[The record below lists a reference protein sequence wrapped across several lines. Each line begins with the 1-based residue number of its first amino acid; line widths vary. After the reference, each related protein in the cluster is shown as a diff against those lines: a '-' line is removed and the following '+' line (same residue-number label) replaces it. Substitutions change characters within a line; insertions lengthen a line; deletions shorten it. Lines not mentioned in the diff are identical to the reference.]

1 MNGFPVMGLPSGH
14 HSMSEREAAM
24 GKVGRWVTDPKAGA
38 YCTMT
43 LDSGVKVIINH
54 EKGGFKGGWLR
65 IERVKLLGLS
75 SDPIFACNLDSDDGK
90 TAFRFLTRDAQEKS
104 LEATPL
110 GAFVK
115 YLQPCRSVDEVKA
128 RVASLAAIR

>member
-1 MNGFPVMGLPSGH
+1 MAGFPHGV
-14 HSMSEREAAM
+14 AAYTSLHFGEGGSD

-38 YCTMT
+38 YCTIT
-43 LDSGVKVIINH
+43 LDSGEKMIINH

-65 IERVKLLGLS
+65 IERVKLFGLS
-75 SDPIFACNLDSDDGK
+75 SDPIFACNLDSDGGK
-90 TAFRFLTRDAQEKS
+90 AALRFLTRDAQEQS
-104 LEATPL
+104 LDATPL

-115 YLQPCRSVDEVKA
+115 YLQTCRSVDEVKA